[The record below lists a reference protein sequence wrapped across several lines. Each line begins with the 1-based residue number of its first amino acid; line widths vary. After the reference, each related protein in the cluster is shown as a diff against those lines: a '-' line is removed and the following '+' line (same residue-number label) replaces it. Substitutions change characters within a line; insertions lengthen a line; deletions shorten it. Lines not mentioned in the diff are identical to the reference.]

1 MKFFKTK
8 EDGQIKIYSAEEL
21 RDFAAKNA
29 AKNRERK
36 EAYKNSET
44 GKRNKLRKES
54 IKNLVGLA

>member
-8 EDGQIKIYSAEEL
+8 EDGQTKVYSLEEL
-21 RDFAAKNA
+21 RNFASKNA
-29 AKNRERK
+29 EKNREQK
-36 EAYKNSET
+36 EKYKNSET